1 VGTTTGKENPV
12 VQALTFDCFGTLIDW
27 EGGLKQALVTEGVF
41 EGVKAR
47 FDELLRF
54 REKREAEWEALPYRH
69 YREIFAVS
77 LREAFVQHGATMDEP
92 MALRVADSLRKW
104 PPFPDTISA
113 LRRLGSHFP
122 LLLLSNVDR
131 APLAAVVEKLG
142 IPFAE
147 LVTAED
153 VRAYKPA
160 PAHFHEAKR
169 RLGSRAEG
177 WLHVSASSFHDLEP
191 AHALGIACAYVQ
203 RTAAKPAETAAPK
216 FVVKDLAELC
226 KKLGV

>member
-1 VGTTTGKENPV
+1 MASGKENPAY
-12 VQALTFDCFGTLIDW
+12 QALTFDCFGTLIDW
-27 EGGLKQALVTEGVF
+27 EQGLKDALVEEGLF
-41 EGVKAR
+41 DAVKAR

-69 YREIFAVS
+69 YREILAVS
-77 LREAFVQHGATMDEP
+77 LREAFVQFGANLDEP
-92 MALRVADSLRKW
+92 TALRVADSIRRW

-131 APLAAVVEKLG
+131 APLVALVERLG

-147 LVTAED
+147 MVTAED
-153 VRAYKPA
+153 VRSYKPA
-160 PAHFHEAKR
+160 PAHFQEAKR
-169 RLGSRAEG
+169 RLGSRAAG
-177 WLHVSASSFHDLEP
+177 WLHIAVSSFHDLEP
-191 AHALGIACAYVQ
+191 AQTLNIACCHLARGSSKLKEGV
-203 RTAAKPAETAAPK
+203 APK
-216 FVVKDLAELC
+216 MVVKDLLELC